1 MKDLQHVL
9 QILNEFEQIQAVT
22 DNGLDT
28 ELALELI
35 KKARPEKKEKVNE
48 VDG

>member
-35 KKARPEKKEKVNE
+35 KKARPAKKEMENE
-48 VDG
+48 